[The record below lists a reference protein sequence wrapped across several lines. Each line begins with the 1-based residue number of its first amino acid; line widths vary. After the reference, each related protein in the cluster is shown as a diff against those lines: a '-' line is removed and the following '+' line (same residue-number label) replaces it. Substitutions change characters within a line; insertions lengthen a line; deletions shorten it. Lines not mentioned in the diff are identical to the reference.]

1 MKQRIPKTLISYT
14 DTTHFIHHHNI
25 IIIKNSTQ
33 IAAIKIQPTNTINKY
48 IILWKRFI
56 GVLLIYI
63 IILEKIILYHVRVGN
78 FQIPIIIRTFSNSS
92 STPLHDS
99 SPQFSAPW
107 ISFDFQSFSFNQ
119 IDRLLGTTNDSKTEA
134 LQTVHEYTGQLT
146 PAHTHQWE
154 YENNNWHMEISMFQ
168 LVSSYWKTVYTIQ
181 FENRGE
187 NELWV
192 GYEGISSLMVY
203 SPSSL
208 IYFGI

>member
-63 IILEKIILYHVRVGN
+63 IILEKIILYYERVGN

-119 IDRLLGTTNDSKTEA
+119 IDRFQNRSTSNRPRVYRT
-134 LQTVHEYTGQLT
+134 
-146 PAHTHQWE
+146 AHTGTHT
-154 YENNNWHMEISMFQ
+154 SMRIR
-168 LVSSYWKTVYTIQ
+168 K
-181 FENRGE
+181 
-187 NELWV
+187 
-192 GYEGISSLMVY
+192 
-203 SPSSL
+203 
-208 IYFGI
+208 